1 MDGAGLL
8 GEGVSESGA
17 TGLVESDSVTFCRFG
32 VPLTSV
38 AGSAGGSP
46 GSFASGLGSFLLAA
60 GRFLFG
66 GGAGGRPSGNT
77 SSGRSA
83 LCAEREYSKDLFLGG
98 GGGE

>member
-1 MDGAGLL
+1 MDGAG
-8 GEGVSESGA
+8 EVVAESGT

-32 VPLTSV
+32 VPLPSV
-38 AGSAGGSP
+38 AGSDGGSP
-46 GSFASGLGSFLLAA
+46 GSFASGLGSFLFAAA

-83 LCAEREYSKDLFLGG
+83 LCAQREYSKDLFLGG